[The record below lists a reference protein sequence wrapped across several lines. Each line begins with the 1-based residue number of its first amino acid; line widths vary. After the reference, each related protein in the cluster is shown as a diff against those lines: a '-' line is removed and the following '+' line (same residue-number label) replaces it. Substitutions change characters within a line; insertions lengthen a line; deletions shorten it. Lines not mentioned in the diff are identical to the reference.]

1 MPVLEEASCLEI
13 FKFFFSHFS
22 FLSQISMKDS
32 NFFIAWNFARK
43 IGDRPSRIDPLTR
56 VPRLTAVLPGTGVGH

>member
-1 MPVLEEASCLEI
+1 MN
-13 FKFFFSHFS
+13 
-22 FLSQISMKDS
+22 DS

-56 VPRLTAVLPGTGVGH
+56 VLRLTAVLPGTLEQFLHEDIEREPPL

>member
-1 MPVLEEASCLEI
+1 MN
-13 FKFFFSHFS
+13 
-22 FLSQISMKDS
+22 DS

-56 VPRLTAVLPGTGVGH
+56 VLRLTAVLPGTGVGH